1 MEKRSGKPAF
11 VMEIN
16 LDAQGR
22 PNTITRNQGLPY
34 DVIIA
39 ALAHQMHLYN
49 QLWAKQSSA
58 TFEER

>member
-1 MEKRSGKPAF
+1 
-11 VMEIN
+11 MEIS
-16 LDAQGR
+16 LDPAGR
-22 PNTITRNQGLPY
+22 PNTITRNHGLPY
-34 DVIIA
+34 DIIIA